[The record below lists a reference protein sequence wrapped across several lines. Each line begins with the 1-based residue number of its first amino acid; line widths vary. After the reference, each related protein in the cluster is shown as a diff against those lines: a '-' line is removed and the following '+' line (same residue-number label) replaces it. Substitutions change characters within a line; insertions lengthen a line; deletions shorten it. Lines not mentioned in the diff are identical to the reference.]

1 MFRRR
6 PIRPRPGGTG
16 GRAKLMLTR
25 AHRMLADGA
34 YLPAGHLFEELAE
47 GGLRRRIPRAPF
59 LFLQAGRGYLFG
71 GEIEKGINL
80 LKCGVNLLAEAGRWP
95 ELHRVGTRTAEDLNS
110 RGYEKESRQLKEW
123 IDTVLPDNFDLNI
136 TSQSG
141 RVIKR
146 PVLPT
151 HCPQCGGAV
160 DPKAIAWMDDLTGE
174 CLYCGSPIRAESRV
188 Q

>member
-6 PIRPRPGGTG
+6 PIRPRPGRPG
-16 GRAKLMLTR
+16 GRAKLMLKR

-47 GGLRRRIPRAPF
+47 GALRRGIPRAPF

-71 GEIEKGINL
+71 GEIEKGMDF
-80 LKCGVNLLAEAGRWP
+80 LKRGLTLLAEEARWP
-95 ELHRVGTRTAEDLNS
+95 ELHRVGTRTAEDLVS
-110 RGYEKESRQLKEW
+110 RGYEKEARQINEW
-123 IDTVLPDNFDLNI
+123 IASVLPDNFDSNA
-136 TSQSG
+136 TSLSDP
-141 RVIKR
+141 VINR

-160 DPKAIAWMDDLTGE
+160 DPKAIAWMDEVTGE
-174 CLYCGSPIRAESRV
+174 CLYCGSPIRAETRN